1 MKIDEYEF
9 RNKQGQEIEP
19 TKEQL
24 IIYIKSLHKNIKS
37 LEDNIKW
44 HKAELQRYQN
54 VNYLLN
60 HFGKEKAYSII
71 YDSIKKK
78 KEEKIN
84 LLNLLQE
91 RLSNHFELIDF
102 GNNYCEFMI
111 TAYDVQETINEI
123 INEIQKK

>member
-1 MKIDEYEF
+1 MNSFDQI
-9 RNKQGQEIEP
+9 
-19 TKEQL
+19 TK
-24 IIYIKSLHKNIKS
+24 
-37 LEDNIKW
+37 
-44 HKAELQRYQN
+44 
-54 VNYLLN
+54 
-60 HFGKEKAYSII
+60 
-71 YDSIKKK
+71 
-78 KEEKIN
+78 EKIN